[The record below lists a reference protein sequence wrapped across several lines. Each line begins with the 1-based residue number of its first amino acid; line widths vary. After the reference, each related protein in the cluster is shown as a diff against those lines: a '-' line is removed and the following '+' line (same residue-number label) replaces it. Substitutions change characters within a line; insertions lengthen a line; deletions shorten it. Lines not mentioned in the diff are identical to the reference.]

1 MTVAVSTVVCDGYPL
16 ELAFALIARAGGR
29 AVEPAYIEGYV
40 AFDETAFSEANATMV
55 GQALARE
62 GLSATAVSA
71 HLDMGDADAAERL
84 TNRLRFARQVGAG
97 ILITNTTSRER
108 RDALSRTI
116 EATLP
121 ICEDLGVVLALE
133 NPGQGEDLVIANA
146 ADGVALMNA
155 FRSPWL
161 RLNYDFGNV
170 FTASDGLVHPD
181 IDMDAAL
188 PFMAHA
194 HVKDVLALPDEWRFT
209 AIGEGSL
216 DYRAIAAKLKQR
228 CPDLPIGLELPLR
241 LRRPGR
247 RTPIRAPDALPIDAI
262 EKAVR
267 SSLIYWSEQT
277 GRPMP

>member
-40 AFDETAFSEANATMV
+40 DFDEGAFDEANAATV
-55 GQALARE
+55 ARALARE
-62 GLSATAVSA
+62 GLTAGAVSA

-84 TNRLRFARQVGAG
+84 ACRLHFARRIGAG
-97 ILITNTTSRER
+97 ILITNTTTHER

-133 NPGQGEDLVIANA
+133 NPGQGQDLVIATA
-146 ADGVALMNA
+146 ADGVAVVSA

-170 FTASDGLVHPD
+170 YTASDGLVHPD
-181 IDMDAAL
+181 TDVNDAI

-209 AIGEGSL
+209 PIGDGSL
-216 DYRAIAAKLKQR
+216 DYRSIAATLKRQ
-228 CPDLPIGLELPLR
+228 CPNLPIGLELPLR

-247 RTPIRAPDALPIDAI
+247 RAPIRAPDPLPIDEI
-262 EKAVR
+262 ERAVR
-267 SSLIYWSEQT
+267 TSLLYWSEQT
-277 GRPMP
+277 TRPLR